1 MVALDNVVGIKK
13 SFIVTYR
20 VLYLLPDP
28 VGNQVIDFILVL
40 METYGFVG
48 TVVSFDLLPISGIG
62 VKILAEIVFG
72 FSFIGSQGVE
82 IVDRFSNVIE
92 IIEFSSV
99 EFKLFFRSHGCTD

>member
-1 MVALDNVVGIKK
+1 MSQVSALLFCLLIFVVRIVISLDNVVGIKK

-48 TVVSFDLLPISGIG
+48 TVVGFDLPPVSGIG
-62 VKILAEIVFG
+62 IQILAEIVFC
-72 FSFIGSQGVE
+72 F
-82 IVDRFSNVIE
+82 RL
-92 IIEFSSV
+92 SV
-99 EFKLFFRSHGCTD
+99 LRGG

>member
-1 MVALDNVVGIKK
+1 
-13 SFIVTYR
+13 
-20 VLYLLPDP
+20 
-28 VGNQVIDFILVL
+28 

-48 TVVSFDLLPISGIG
+48 TVVGFNLLSISGIG
-62 VKILAEIVFG
+62 VQILAEIVFG

-82 IVDRFSNVIE
+82 IVDRFFDVIE